1 MTKANITVL
10 SLSLALPSWV
20 DSDDLEDFRYIYG
33 DEQTVGIA
41 TGYAQPLAESPSV
54 VTVITADDIEKMGAV
69 SIEEVLETV
78 PGFHISSANGFVP
91 AYVVRGI
98 FSPLSSHI
106 LVMQDGISVNDPVN
120 SGKLFTYTHLT
131 KNISRIEI
139 IRGPGSALY
148 GADAFSGVINIITK
162 RGREIE
168 GGEVGALAGS
178 FDTYGGW
185 ALLGKTFDDFDFAFS
200 VQGRTTQGQREIV
213 EFDAQSRLDQLF
225 NTQASLAPGP
235 INVARD
241 DIDLGLSL
249 RYRDNVKIHL
259 RYQDSETADG
269 VGATLALDP
278 NGSVHNQSWTAG
290 IELKKRFG
298 DFEHQ
303 FDLNYFSY
311 EANNRS
317 EFYPA
322 GAFGGLFTDPVTSK
336 ANYSSHNVDVSFK
349 TIFDGIKQHR
359 IYVGAG
365 YKYAIVNDIKESRNF
380 LMMPNNFIVPVG
392 AVQTTD
398 ALGVNPFAQTTDR
411 HIAFGFVQDE
421 WNFSNDWTL
430 TTGVRFDHYSDF
442 GGTVNPRAS
451 LVWQVDPTLS
461 TKLMYGRAFRA
472 PSFIELYMNQGPQLQ
487 GNPDLDPETIDTLE
501 FSVSKK
507 WKYNFS
513 TGATLYWYS
522 SDDLISETNN
532 SLRTFENSAGAYGY
546 GVELIT
552 NYRFNEQL
560 SFDLNYTFLELD
572 PKSDSNDSFVIGAP
586 QHDIFAQ
593 INLRLMSD

>member
-1 MTKANITVL
+1 M
-10 SLSLALPSWV
+10 
-20 DSDDLEDFRYIYG
+20 
-33 DEQTVGIA
+33 
-41 TGYAQPLAESPSV
+41 
-54 VTVITADDIEKMGAV
+54 
-69 SIEEVLETV
+69 
-78 PGFHISSANGFVP
+78 
-91 AYVVRGI
+91 
-98 FSPLSSHI
+98 
-106 LVMQDGISVNDPVN
+106 
-120 SGKLFTYTHLT
+120 
-131 KNISRIEI
+131 
-139 IRGPGSALY
+139 
-148 GADAFSGVINIITK
+148 
-162 RGREIE
+162 
-168 GGEVGALAGS
+168 
-178 FDTYGGW
+178 
-185 ALLGKTFDDFDFAFS
+185 
-200 VQGRTTQGQREIV
+200 
-213 EFDAQSRLDQLF
+213 
-225 NTQASLAPGP
+225 
-235 INVARD
+235 
-241 DIDLGLSL
+241 
-249 RYRDNVKIHL
+249 
-259 RYQDSETADG
+259 
-269 VGATLALDP
+269 
-278 NGSVHNQSWTAG
+278 
-290 IELKKRFG
+290 
-298 DFEHQ
+298 
-303 FDLNYFSY
+303 
-311 EANNRS
+311 
-317 EFYPA
+317 
-322 GAFGGLFTDPVTSK
+322 
-336 ANYSSHNVDVSFK
+336 
-349 TIFDGIKQHR
+349 
-359 IYVGAG
+359 
-365 YKYAIVNDIKESRNF
+365 
-380 LMMPNNFIVPVG
+380 
-392 AVQTTD
+392 QTTD

-593 INLRLMSD
+593 INLRLMSDWHFNLRSNWILDRQRASTDRREPIDDYVLVGLTLRRDNLLDGLGLTFKVDNLFDVNAGHPSINGQDVPDDYPIAGISFTGIVEFKF